1 MRRNR
6 VAAARHAIGVN
17 ARSTILAGNL
27 ATGAAPC
34 VIQRMLGI
42 EVAGGSRCRRG
53 LAHHDFTGIDGA
65 TCGNRRPGLL
75 AAKHKCHASLQSYAS
90 DISGGNNRRRA
101 KLMIRVYEI
110 SSEQAHS
117 EVSAQV
123 QIETAASHEPGYVIV
138 PEDFGS

>member
-6 VAAARHAIGVN
+6 VAAPRHAIGVN

-75 AAKHKCHASLQSYAS
+75 AAKHNTTPACSLTPLTSVAGTI
-90 DISGGNNRRRA
+90 DDGPN
-101 KLMIRVYEI
+101 
-110 SSEQAHS
+110 
-117 EVSAQV
+117 
-123 QIETAASHEPGYVIV
+123 
-138 PEDFGS
+138 